1 MKSEA
6 ICEVAL
12 SERLMQLRETIAH
25 LAVKYYRRPD
35 DICLLAVS
43 KKHPVDK
50 IRTAYRHGQTAFG
63 ENYVDEAEAK
73 IKAVQDLKIDWH
85 YIGPI
90 QSNKT
95 RRIAEQFMWVQ
106 SIDRVKVAQRLNDQ
120 RPSHLPP
127 LNVCIQ
133 VNIDLESTK
142 SGTLPEQTEALAEA
156 ILLMPRLSLRG
167 LMAVPRPRTT
177 LNEQREPFARL
188 RQLFERLKSVEPKL
202 DTLSMGM
209 SADIEAAIAEG
220 TTMLRVGTAL
230 FGPRV

>member
-1 MKSEA
+1 MESEA

-12 SERLMQLRETIAH
+12 SERLMQLRETIAD
-25 LAVKYYRRPD
+25 LAVKYHRQPD
-35 DICLLAVS
+35 EIRLLAVS
-43 KKHPVDK
+43 KKHSVNN
-50 IRTAYRHGQTAFG
+50 IRTAYHHGQTAFG

-73 IKAVQDLKIDWH
+73 IKILQDLKIDWH

-95 RRIAEQFMWVQ
+95 RRIAEQFMWVH

-120 RPSHLPP
+120 RPGHLPP

-142 SGTLPEQTEALAEA
+142 SGALPEHALALVEA
-156 ILLMPRLSLRG
+156 ILLMPKLRLRG
-167 LMAVPRPRTT
+167 LMAVPRPRTV

>member
-1 MKSEA
+1 MESEA

-12 SERLMQLRETIAH
+12 SERLMQLRETIAD
-25 LAVKYYRRPD
+25 LAVKYHRQPD
-35 DICLLAVS
+35 EIRLLAVS
-43 KKHPVDK
+43 KKHSVNN
-50 IRTAYRHGQTAFG
+50 IRTAYHHGQTAFG

-73 IKAVQDLKIDWH
+73 IKILQDLKIDWH

>member
-1 MKSEA
+1 
-6 ICEVAL
+6 
-12 SERLMQLRETIAH
+12 MQLRETIAH

-50 IRTAYRHGQTAFG
+50 IRTAYQHGQTAFG

-177 LNEQREPFARL
+177 LNA
-188 RQLFERLKSVEPKL
+188 
-202 DTLSMGM
+202 
-209 SADIEAAIAEG
+209 
-220 TTMLRVGTAL
+220 
-230 FGPRV
+230 